1 MQITAITAHPRPIKL
16 KTPFKLALG
25 ELSAITTHHHMHRS
39 MAKRMKPSKLLYQHL
54 PQH

>member
-25 ELSAITTHHHMHRS
+25 DDSHH
-39 MAKRMKPSKLLYQHL
+39 
-54 PQH
+54 